1 MPEWTVPP
9 PRRDT
14 TLEGGGLEVLL
25 VRWDPA
31 LGVAFISHP
40 WGLVLGTAA
49 EIESWRAELFNKLSV
64 IEKERG
70 GRFPIVVC
78 VDGVMIRPSVAEDYG
93 KVARAYSERF
103 ARGLARYSHKPNGV
117 GQMIT
122 AVAMNEGF
130 RANLFASRSEAVS
143 HVLGSSGSQRPA

>member
-1 MPEWTVPP
+1 MPEWTVPPP

-49 EIESWRAELFNKLSV
+49 EIESWRAELINKLVV

-78 VDGVMIRPSVAEDYG
+78 VDGVTIRPTECA
-93 KVARAYSERF
+93 
-103 ARGLARYSHKPNGV
+103 
-117 GQMIT
+117 
-122 AVAMNEGF
+122 
-130 RANLFASRSEAVS
+130 
-143 HVLGSSGSQRPA
+143 